1 MEILSEDYSWTKKM
15 RAPAI
20 SRLQK
25 IHNMDLVFQILAKQ
39 GVTVDKKGKKK
50 YKMILIIICF
60 LK

>member
-1 MEILSEDYSWTKKM
+1 MEILGEDHTWTKKM

-39 GVTVDKKGKKK
+39 GVTVDKNGKKN
-50 YKMILIIICF
+50 
-60 LK
+60 

>member
-1 MEILSEDYSWTKKM
+1 MEILSEDHSWTKKM

-39 GVTVDKKGKKK
+39 GVTVDKKGKKNN
-50 YKMILIIICF
+50 IT
-60 LK
+60 